1 MQGVFCLKYSL
12 CNLNLCPILPKQHL
26 SSVVRV
32 ERKIIFSQQGFG
44 IIPTRKSNGESRAD
58 FASGYSL
65 AVLAVNLLL
74 TKGQIGMDRKRMEE
88 NSDYLPKA
96 GNPMNE
102 TVWYKIGGTY
112 YEVETSCGG
121 SEPLY
126 DKLVRLLKSET
137 FADPADKEEKARYND
152 GSNLF
157 VGRSLQEE

>member
-1 MQGVFCLKYSL
+1 MTS
-12 CNLNLCPILPKQHL
+12 
-26 SSVVRV
+26 R
-32 ERKIIFSQQGFG
+32 QQGFG
-44 IIPTRKSNGESRAD
+44 NIPTRKSDGKSRVD

-74 TKGQIGMDRKRMEE
+74 TKGQIGMDRKRMDE
-88 NSDYLPKA
+88 NNDYLPKA

-137 FADPADKEEKARYND
+137 FADPADKVEKARYND

>member
-1 MQGVFCLKYSL
+1 
-12 CNLNLCPILPKQHL
+12 
-26 SSVVRV
+26 
-32 ERKIIFSQQGFG
+32 
-44 IIPTRKSNGESRAD
+44 
-58 FASGYSL
+58 
-65 AVLAVNLLL
+65 
-74 TKGQIGMDRKRMEE
+74 MDRKRMDE
-88 NSDYLPKA
+88 NSGCLPHA